1 MNNRFEANTNYTNAE
16 ANLGGIRVRLIFAAE
31 SDPYIPTLVRE
42 VLKQGYLDRTK
53 ENHKV

>member
-1 MNNRFEANTNYTNAE
+1 MNNKFESSTNYTNAE
-16 ANLGGIRVRLIFAAE
+16 ANLDGIHVRLIFATE
-31 SDPYIPTLVRE
+31 SDPDIPALVRE